1 MPPVK
6 WESDDQKAKRLAC
19 QSVELARTAQLRR
32 ILAILKQCPAAV
44 APCHK
49 YLGDLGFITA
59 DGGSAPEA
67 TLPASSGSTT
77 TKKQRTSHHHALP
90 APAHLAIED
99 APENQPSSPAPR
111 RSDIDDLIAKSPL
124 AGKTLQPGM
133 KYNSLTVSDMSA
145 LLTSMEPISLSPGNL
160 KSSPRRVSARRLSQA
175 CSSSWLLELM
185 TNEPPQSGIPESL
198 KTMGHLM
205 KHLQKVSLQFGR
217 RARELS
223 LPFCSMDQGIYMLS
237 FEGGD
242 TFVRHRFR
250 DLPPVMIDPPKKR
263 GVYIDMN
270 FSEFRAV
277 VKVLE
282 TGWQQACVVLFPAS
296 PSPKGCGDSG
306 MASDVDDAEL
316 GELAEEHRAAER
328 GKAGNSRGAPAA
340 ERRAPKRPAVP
351 GAERDFK
358 PARPGEKRVR
368 LHHKSETPPLA
379 LENGEL

>member
-6 WESDDQKAKRLAC
+6 GESDDQKAKRLAC
-19 QSVELARTAQLRR
+19 QSVELARKAQLRR
-32 ILAILKQCPAAV
+32 ILAVLKQCPAAV

-49 YLGDLGFITA
+49 YLRDLGFITA

-77 TKKQRTSHHHALP
+77 TKKQRTSQHRALP

-99 APENQPSSPAPR
+99 APENQTSSSAPR
-111 RSDIDDLIAKSPL
+111 RSDIDGLIAKSPL

-145 LLTSMEPISLSPGNL
+145 LLTSMDPISLSPGSL
-160 KSSPRRVSARRLSQA
+160 TSITKKGQRAATLA
-175 CSSSWLLELM
+175 GLLELLELM

-198 KTMGHLM
+198 KTMGRLM
-205 KHLQKVSLQFGR
+205 KHLQKVNLQFGR
-217 RARELS
+217 RARALS

-242 TFVRHRFR
+242 TFARHRFR
-250 DLPPVMIDPPKKR
+250 DLPPVMIDPPKKK
-263 GVYIDMN
+263 GVYIDMD

-282 TGWQQACVVLFPAS
+282 TGLQQASVVLFPAS
-296 PSPKGCGDSG
+296 SSPKGCRDSG

-328 GKAGNSRGAPAA
+328 GKAGNSRDAPAA

-368 LHHKSETPPLA
+368 LHHKSKTPPLA